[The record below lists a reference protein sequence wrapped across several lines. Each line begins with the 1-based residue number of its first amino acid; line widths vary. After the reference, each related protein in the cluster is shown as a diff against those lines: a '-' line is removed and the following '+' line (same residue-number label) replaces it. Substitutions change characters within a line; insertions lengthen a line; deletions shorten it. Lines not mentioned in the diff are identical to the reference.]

1 MSDILTLALIRRMYA
16 EGLLD
21 LGDIGAIA
29 EDVEPADEML
39 AHRVRCTALEAS
51 QTPQSEWEA
60 QRARDRL
67 HVIDGGNE
75 G

>member
-1 MSDILTLALIRRMYA
+1 MSDILTLALIRRLYA

-29 EDVEPADEML
+29 EEVESADEML
-39 AHRVRCTALEAS
+39 AHRVRCAALEAD
-51 QTPQSEWEA
+51 QTPQPQWEA
-60 QRARDRL
+60 EKARARL
-67 HVIDGGNE
+67 QVIDGGNE

>member
-39 AHRVRCTALEAS
+39 AHRVRCAAIEAT

-60 QRARDRL
+60 EKARDRFR
-67 HVIDGGNE
+67 VIDGGN
-75 G
+75 GG